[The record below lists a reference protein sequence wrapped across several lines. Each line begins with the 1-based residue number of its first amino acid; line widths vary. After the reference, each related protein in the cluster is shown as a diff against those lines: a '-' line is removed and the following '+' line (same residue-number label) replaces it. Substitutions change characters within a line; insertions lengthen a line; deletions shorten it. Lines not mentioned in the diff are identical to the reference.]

1 MVLRKIIAHA
11 CQGEV
16 NCMKNKS
23 QEHILLSTEV
33 KSQKYVPFKELNGE
47 NLTILGLIMDADN
60 LHLKELNFQGLI
72 M

>member
-1 MVLRKIIAHA
+1 
-11 CQGEV
+11 
-16 NCMKNKS
+16 MKNKS